1 MNALTFRV
9 PLAEAKNKLSEL
21 MDRATRGEDITI
33 TRHNQ
38 DIVRLVPAKHPSR
51 ESIERVID
59 GLNDLRKGSTIT
71 NQEILDWK
79 NQGRR

>member
-1 MNALTFRV
+1 MNASKFRV

-21 MDRATRGEDITI
+21 MDRAIRGQDITI

-38 DIVRLVPAKHPSR
+38 DIVRLVPARHPLR
-51 ESIERVID
+51 ESVERVID
-59 GLNDLRKGSTIT
+59 GLKDLRKGSTIT
-71 NQEILDWK
+71 TQEILDWK